1 MPNFKC
7 GELCRVNI
15 TAAQLVTD
23 ITLQHFASRLI
34 LLELILKLFA
44 ALGRT
49 GRLNSCFLNALES
62 FTLGSSPEYL
72 GFKQGSRNI
81 WCAGFNRS
89 PGNWTITLS
98 TNNLNSKALIEA
110 ALFAAGK
117 ALSLKDLSRLSGLS
131 EENTRTLAEE
141 LVRDYSLR
149 DSGIE
154 IRGFEDRYVMQVR
167 AALARD
173 VISVAP
179 KEIDAPL
186 IRTLAIIAYKQ
197 PLKQSNLAEIRGNKS
212 YSHVKELEQMG
223 LISAKKTGR
232 TKVLT
237 TTKGFAE
244 YFGLG
249 SDSPEFV
256 RGAVMRSS
264 RPLGVTRMYESL
276 AVRLGLDY
284 VVVNPYK
291 PEAEDLKLLK
301 DLRILVAAPGYAVRI
316 REHYSGELIEA
327 GVRTFSL
334 LKESA
339 EKICLNRGQ
348 GKIEELATE
357 IDGFLKDYR
366 ERAKSAMAVKPLT
379 SMVEDMAR
387 DLRIPSQDDGVT
399 AASDYANL
407 NASIIVPTHQ
417 SYDLD
422 IVERIRQ
429 RYEVLL
435 AGLSRDQL
443 S

>member
-1 MPNFKC
+1 
-7 GELCRVNI
+7 
-15 TAAQLVTD
+15 
-23 ITLQHFASRLI
+23 
-34 LLELILKLFA
+34 
-44 ALGRT
+44 
-49 GRLNSCFLNALES
+49 
-62 FTLGSSPEYL
+62 
-72 GFKQGSRNI
+72 
-81 WCAGFNRS
+81 
-89 PGNWTITLS
+89 LS
-98 TNNLNSKALIEA
+98 TNNVDSKALIEA

-117 ALSLKDLSRLSGLS
+117 ALSLKDLSRLSGVS
-131 EENTRTLAEE
+131 EEGVRALEEE

-149 DSGIE
+149 GSGIE

-167 AALARD
+167 ASLARD

-179 KEIDAPL
+179 REIDAPL

-256 RGAVMRSS
+256 RGTVMRSS

-301 DLRILVAAPGYAVRI
+301 DLRILVAAPGYTVQI

-327 GVRTFSL
+327 GVRTFSQ

-339 EKICLNRGQ
+339 EKICLASGQ
-348 GKIEELATE
+348 GKIEELAAE
-357 IDGFLKDYR
+357 IDGLLQGYR
-366 ERAKSAMAVKPLT
+366 VRASNVRAVKPLT
-379 SMVEDMAR
+379 PMMEDMAR
-387 DLRIPSQDDGVT
+387 DLRIPARDDGAT
-399 AASDYANL
+399 AAPDYANL
-407 NASIIVPTHQ
+407 ESSIIVPTHQ
-417 SYDLD
+417 PYEMDV
-422 IVERIRQ
+422 VERIKQ
-429 RYEVLL
+429 RYESLL
-435 AGLSRDQL
+435 TGLV
-443 S
+443 

>member
-1 MPNFKC
+1 M
-7 GELCRVNI
+7 L
-15 TAAQLVTD
+15 
-23 ITLQHFASRLI
+23 
-34 LLELILKLFA
+34 
-44 ALGRT
+44 
-49 GRLNSCFLNALES
+49 
-62 FTLGSSPEYL
+62 
-72 GFKQGSRNI
+72 
-81 WCAGFNRS
+81 
-89 PGNWTITLS
+89 
-98 TNNLNSKALIEA
+98 TNEIDSKALIEA

-117 ALSLKDLSRLSGLS
+117 ALSLKDLSRLSDLS
-131 EENTRTLAEE
+131 EEGVRALAEE

-149 DSGIE
+149 ESGME

-167 AALARD
+167 ASLARD

-232 TKVLT
+232 TKLLT

-256 RGAVMRSS
+256 RGMVLRSS

-284 VVVNPYK
+284 VVVNPYR
-291 PEAEDLKLLK
+291 PEAEDRELMK
-301 DLRILVAAPGYAVRI
+301 DLRILVAAPGYAVCI

-327 GVRTFSL
+327 GVRTFSQ

-339 EKICLNRGQ
+339 EKICRTCGQ
-348 GKIEELATE
+348 GKIEELAAE
-357 IDGFLKDYR
+357 IDELLQGYR
-366 ERAKSAMAVKPLT
+366 VRASNVRAVKPLT
-379 SMVEDMAR
+379 QMIEDMAR
-387 DLRIPSQDDGVT
+387 DLRIPVQEDGVT
-399 AASDYANL
+399 AAPDYANL
-407 NASIIVPTHQ
+407 EPSIIVPTHQ
-417 SYDLD
+417 PYEMDM
-422 IVERIRQ
+422 VERIKQ
-429 RYEVLL
+429 RYESLL
-435 AGLSRDQL
+435 AGLARINRVEL
-443 S
+443 RN